1 MKNILFVCLGNICR
15 SPLAEALTRTAA
27 QRVGLDL
34 HLDSAGTADYHVGRA
49 PDPRSRAV
57 ARRRGVPIDDLR
69 ARQVQAADFAR
80 FDLILAA
87 DGNNLRDLQAL
98 AQRAQGSA
106 QLALLLD
113 WSGVETGGD
122 VPDPYYGDEAGFEAV
137 HDLLERAAA
146 ALVERLRT
154 NHA

>member
-69 ARQVQAADFAR
+69 ARQVQATDFAR

-87 DGNNLRDLQAL
+87 DGNNLRELQAL

-113 WSGVETGGD
+113 WSGIEAGGD

-137 HDLLERAAA
+137 HDLLERVAAA
-146 ALVERLRT
+146 VVERLRA